1 MTRSGRLS
9 LLALVLVLLAGPL
22 VADAQQPGKVYRIGY
37 LRYLACTEPA
47 FFTDLRQGLRE
58 LGYAEG
64 HNLVIDCRAAP
75 GRAEKIPDHAA
86 ELVRLNVDVIVA
98 EGTTAALAAKQATR
112 TVPIVMVNI
121 GDPVASGL
129 VSSLGRPG
137 GNITSSTMLAPEIV
151 RKTLQL
157 LKEAAP
163 AVSRVTVLIDPTNPG
178 QTLPDQQMAAAA
190 EILGV
195 RPQRV
200 NIQTSADLDHA
211 FTAVLRQRAQAL
223 LVYPLPLTPV
233 DFQRL
238 MGFAIKNRLPT
249 ATWHTP
255 FGRAGVTMFYGTN
268 VAEQY
273 RRTGVFVDK
282 ILSGCLI
289 SMRDCES
296 PPPTG
301 TVEVRP
307 YGERLWAGR
316 RYHLRQVWTWRGPR
330 YDLSFEITPVDGAD
344 AQATILKTSYLAIP
358 VEQVAGL
365 MRTVGFEN
373 GARVDERFFQ
383 PVLVGTRPM
392 V

>member
-1 MTRSGRLS
+1 MTRSERLS
-9 LLALVLVLLAGPL
+9 ILALALVLLAAPL

-37 LRYLACTEPA
+37 LRYLACAEPA

-64 HNLVIDCRAAP
+64 HNLVIECRAAP

-98 EGTTAALAAKQATR
+98 EGTISALAAKQATR

-137 GNITSSTMLAPEIV
+137 GNVTGSTMLAPEIV

-163 AVSRVTVLIDPTNPG
+163 SISRVSVLIDPTNPG
-178 QTLPDQQMAAAA
+178 QTLPDEQMAAAA

-200 NIQTSADLDHA
+200 DIKTAADLDNA
-211 FTAVLRQRAQAL
+211 FAAVLRQRAQAL
-223 LVYPLPLTPV
+223 LIYPLPLAPV
-233 DFQRL
+233 EFQRITD
-238 MGFAIKNRLPT
+238 FAIKNRLPT

-255 FGRAGVTMFYGTN
+255 FGRAGVTMFYGRN

-273 RRTGVFVDK
+273 RRAGVYSRQD
-282 ILSGCLI
+282 SQGCEAC
-289 SMRDCES
+289 R
-296 PPPTG
+296 PP
-301 TVEVRP
+301 
-307 YGERLWAGR
+307 
-316 RYHLRQVWTWRGPR
+316 RGA
-330 YDLSFEITPVDGAD
+330 AD
-344 AQATILKTSYLAIP
+344 QA
-358 VEQVAGL
+358 
-365 MRTVGFEN
+365 
-373 GARVDERFFQ
+373 
-383 PVLVGTRPM
+383 
-392 V
+392 